1 MPEKDIT
8 VKNYLKDNR
17 RFADVIN
24 TYQFHGRQ
32 VIHPSDIYERDPVK
46 NMPKEGSSHMER
58 MHQEYDIAKR
68 TPSQKKSIEVRGDLS
83 REVAFQMNAVIVT
96 IEEQTDIHYAMPLR
110 VMVEDSAN
118 YHEQWSVIKAMHREN
133 DDLKGNAEYLSGF
146 SKEDR
151 LTPVYTIVMYFGSKP
166 WDGPRCLKDILD
178 LRGMPQ
184 EIIDVV
190 ADYPLHIL
198 EVRRYENYELF
209 QTDLRLVFGFLQRD
223 QDEKALGEFIEEN
236 RAEFSK
242 LAEDTYD
249 MIGQF
254 SNDKRLM
261 KRKLMFKKKEGAEV
275 DMCKALEDMCE
286 TSRAEG
292 RKEGRKEGELIGQ
305 EIGQKHGKLMEQ
317 CYTITKLSHTMN
329 VDEIVNLLNYDKTF
343 VTQVLDL
350 QKMYPEKTT
359 EEIAQ
364 ILSGNTES

>member
-8 VKNYLKDNR
+8 AKNYLKDNR

-32 VIHPSDIYERDPVK
+32 VILSSDIYERDPVK

-58 MHQEYDIAKR
+58 MQQDYDVMNM
-68 TPSQKKSIEVRGDLS
+68 PSSQKKSIEVRGDVS
-83 REVAFQMNAVIVT
+83 REVIFQMNAVIVT

-110 VMVEDSAN
+110 VMVEESAN
-118 YHEQWSVIKAMHREN
+118 YHEQWSAIKAKHREN
-133 DDLKGNAEYLSGF
+133 ADLKGTEYLSGF

-178 LRGMPQ
+178 LKGMPE

-198 EVRRYENYELF
+198 DVRRYENYELF
-209 QTDLRLVFGFLQRD
+209 QTDLRLVFGFLQRERD
-223 QDEKALGEFIEEN
+223 KKALGAFIEQN
-236 RAEFSK
+236 REAFSK

-254 SNDKRLM
+254 SNDKELV
-261 KRKLMFKKKEGAEV
+261 KRKDMFKKKEGAEV
-275 DMCKALEDMCE
+275 DMCQALEDMRAD
-286 TSRAEG
+286 SREEG
-292 RKEGRKEGELIGQ
+292 KLIGQ
-305 EIGQKHGKLMEQ
+305 EIGQKYGKLMEQ
-317 CYTITKLSHTMN
+317 CYTIGKLSHTMN
-329 VDEIVNLLNYDKTF
+329 ADEIASLLNYEKLF
-343 VTQVLDL
+343 VVQVLDL
-350 QKMYPEKTT
+350 HKKHPEKTA
-359 EEIAQ
+359 EEIAK
-364 ILSGNTES
+364 ILSEEMEF